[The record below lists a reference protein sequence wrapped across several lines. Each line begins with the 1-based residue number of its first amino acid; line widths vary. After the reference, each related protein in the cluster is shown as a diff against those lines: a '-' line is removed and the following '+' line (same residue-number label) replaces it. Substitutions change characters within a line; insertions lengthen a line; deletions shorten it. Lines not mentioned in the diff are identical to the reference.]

1 MDTKVKMTKK
11 RSLILQYFSK
21 DIYLELM
28 KITMMSD
35 IDNNEK
41 NAYIKN
47 LLRSNNIPFT
57 GLGSGTNRMAVLID
71 GYAVKIALDK
81 DGMID
86 NQREMKYSKSLQ
98 PYVVKVYECTP
109 NGLIAVTEFVEIFT
123 LNEFHEHQKEMGDI
137 LADISDN
144 FLIGDV
150 GITGKNYVNWGT
162 RNDGTIC
169 ILDFAYIYSVA
180 YNIFTCA
187 CSEVSILRYDSKY
200 VNLICP
206 LCGRKYTFGEIRR
219 KITREQQANE
229 IGDIKQLSYNLTKP
243 EEEVEYNEEF
253 EPSQKKKKKKRTETE
268 ELIHQYRK
276 GKLKSNNEQDWDYPD
291 LDEENNYEGDD
302 YNE

>member
-1 MDTKVKMTKK
+1 M
-11 RSLILQYFSK
+11 QYFNK

-41 NAYIKN
+41 NLYVKE
-47 LLRSNNIPFT
+47 LLRKNNIPFD

-86 NQREMKYSKSLQ
+86 NRREMLYTKQLQ
-98 PYVVKVYECTP
+98 PYVVKVYECLP
-109 NGLIAVTEFVEIFT
+109 LGLIAVTEFVTIFT
-123 LNEFHEHQKEMGDI
+123 LNEFHIYQDKMREILDI
-137 LADISDN
+137 IAEQ

-169 ILDFAYIYSVA
+169 ILDFAYIYSVK
-180 YNIFTCA
+180 YNVFTCA
-187 CSEVSILRYDSKY
+187 CGDSSLLSYDKNF

-206 LCGRKYTFGEIRR
+206 NCGRKYTFGEIRR
-219 KITREQQANE
+219 KITRQQQEDE
-229 IGDIKQLSYNLTKP
+229 IGDIKRLGYNLTKP
-243 EEEVEYNEEF
+243 EEEFEVIPKF
-253 EPSQKKKKKKRTETE
+253 EPRSETKKKKVKTE
-268 ELIHQYRK
+268 EEILLKKLRH
-276 GKLKSNNEQDWDYPD
+276 GKLNEPDPDQDWDYPD
-291 LDEENNYEGDD
+291 SQDD
-302 YNE
+302 YTN